1 MPSPNIK
8 RLQDVADGLEELNEK
23 MVYVGGAVAELYVTD
38 PASTDIRPTMDID
51 CVTELASYSKL
62 SQLENSLREKGF
74 KNDQSPDTPMCRW
87 IYNGKI
93 VDIMPDDSNIIG
105 FTNRWYHAALS
116 YKEKR
121 ALPNGKE
128 IFVFSAPYYIATKI
142 EAVKGRGGNDW
153 RSSHD
158 FEDIIYIMNYTP
170 DFVEQL
176 KMVNPELKQYYID
189 EFIAILARPNIKEE
203 IECALPYGEE
213 DRTDII
219 ISKMEQITSL

>member
-1 MPSPNIK
+1 MPLDLQRKNSRYYARRLKYYWLHQPLVSCGFILQRKTNTPKWQGNFRFFSPI
-8 RLQDVADGLEELNEK
+8 
-23 MVYVGGAVAELYVTD
+23 LY
-38 PASTDIRPTMDID
+38 RH
-51 CVTELASYSKL
+51 
-62 SQLENSLREKGF
+62 QN
-74 KNDQSPDTPMCRW
+74 Q
-87 IYNGKI
+87 
-93 VDIMPDDSNIIG
+93 
-105 FTNRWYHAALS
+105 
-116 YKEKR
+116 
-121 ALPNGKE
+121 
-128 IFVFSAPYYIATKI
+128 
-142 EAVKGRGGNDW
+142 AVKGRGGNDW